1 MGNGKGQVYQCK
13 AKGVFRNRGVKPLVG
28 DDVEFSILDEKD
40 QEGNIDAILPRKN
53 ELIRPAAANV
63 DQAMVVFALSHPAPN
78 FNLLDRFLVMMERQ
92 NMPVILCFNKADQEQ
107 GQDGWDFMGSY
118 RKAGYQVLSISA
130 LEKDGVEEVRRLLA
144 GKTTVLAGPSGVG
157 KSTLTN
163 ALYPQA
169 EMETGE
175 ISKKI
180 QRGRHTTRHSELFWI
195 GEDTYMMD
203 TPGFSSLY
211 VEDLEPEELKNYFPE
226 FAPFEDQCRF
236 LGCVHV
242 GERECGVKEAVE
254 AGKIAGSRYDNYL
267 LMYQE
272 LKNIHSSGCNGRGI
286 CPQHLLWN
294 AGAQLLEKLHRSGI

>member
-78 FNLLDRFLVMMERQ
+78 FNLLDRFLLMMERQ

-272 LKNIHSSGCNGRGI
+272 LKNKR
-286 CPQHLLWN
+286 
-294 AGAQLLEKLHRSGI
+294 RY

>member
-63 DQAMVVFALSHPAPN
+63 DQAMVVFTLSHPAPN

-272 LKNIHSSGCNGRGI
+272 LKNKR
-286 CPQHLLWN
+286 
-294 AGAQLLEKLHRSGI
+294 RY

>member
-1 MGNGKGQVYQCK
+1 MGNGRGQVYQCK

-78 FNLLDRFLVMMERQ
+78 FNLLDRFLLMMERQ

-272 LKNIHSSGCNGRGI
+272 LKNKR
-286 CPQHLLWN
+286 
-294 AGAQLLEKLHRSGI
+294 RY

>member
-1 MGNGKGQVYQCK
+1 M
-13 AKGVFRNRGVKPLVG
+13 
-28 DDVEFSILDEKD
+28 
-40 QEGNIDAILPRKN
+40 
-53 ELIRPAAANV
+53 
-63 DQAMVVFALSHPAPN
+63 
-78 FNLLDRFLVMMERQ
+78 
-92 NMPVILCFNKADQEQ
+92 
-107 GQDGWDFMGSY
+107 
-118 RKAGYQVLSISA
+118 LSISA

-272 LKNIHSSGCNGRGI
+272 LKNKR
-286 CPQHLLWN
+286 
-294 AGAQLLEKLHRSGI
+294 RY

>member
-28 DDVEFSILDEKD
+28 DDVEISILDEKD

-272 LKNIHSSGCNGRGI
+272 LKNKR
-286 CPQHLLWN
+286 
-294 AGAQLLEKLHRSGI
+294 RY

>member
-1 MGNGKGQVYQCK
+1 MGNGRGQVYQCK
-13 AKGVFRNRGVKPLVG
+13 AKGVFRNRGVKPLLG

-272 LKNIHSSGCNGRGI
+272 LKNKR
-286 CPQHLLWN
+286 
-294 AGAQLLEKLHRSGI
+294 RY

>member
-1 MGNGKGQVYQCK
+1 MGNGKAQVYQCK

-272 LKNIHSSGCNGRGI
+272 LKNKR
-286 CPQHLLWN
+286 
-294 AGAQLLEKLHRSGI
+294 RY

>member
-1 MGNGKGQVYQCK
+1 MGNGRGQVYQCK

-169 EMETGE
+169 EMESGE

-272 LKNIHSSGCNGRGI
+272 LKNKR
-286 CPQHLLWN
+286 
-294 AGAQLLEKLHRSGI
+294 RY

>member
-226 FAPFEDQCRF
+226 FAPFEDRCRF

-272 LKNIHSSGCNGRGI
+272 LKNKR
-286 CPQHLLWN
+286 
-294 AGAQLLEKLHRSGI
+294 RY

>member
-226 FAPFEDQCRF
+226 VAPFEDQCRF

-272 LKNIHSSGCNGRGI
+272 LKNKR
-286 CPQHLLWN
+286 
-294 AGAQLLEKLHRSGI
+294 RY

>member
-53 ELIRPAAANV
+53 ELIRPGAATVA
-63 DQAMVVFALSHPAPN
+63 QAMVVFALSHPAPN

-180 QRGRHTTRHSELFWI
+180 QGGRHTTRHSELFWI

-272 LKNIHSSGCNGRGI
+272 LKNKR
-286 CPQHLLWN
+286 
-294 AGAQLLEKLHRSGI
+294 RY

>member
-226 FAPFEDQCRF
+226 FAPFEDQCRV

-272 LKNIHSSGCNGRGI
+272 LKNKR
-286 CPQHLLWN
+286 
-294 AGAQLLEKLHRSGI
+294 RY

>member
-130 LEKDGVEEVRRLLA
+130 LERTEWRKSA
-144 GKTTVLAGPSGVG
+144 GFW
-157 KSTLTN
+157 
-163 ALYPQA
+163 
-169 EMETGE
+169 
-175 ISKKI
+175 
-180 QRGRHTTRHSELFWI
+180 RGRPRFW
-195 GEDTYMMD
+195 
-203 TPGFSSLY
+203 PGL
-211 VEDLEPEELKNYFPE
+211 P
-226 FAPFEDQCRF
+226 
-236 LGCVHV
+236 G
-242 GERECGVKEAVE
+242 
-254 AGKIAGSRYDNYL
+254 
-267 LMYQE
+267 
-272 LKNIHSSGCNGRGI
+272 
-286 CPQHLLWN
+286 
-294 AGAQLLEKLHRSGI
+294 

>member
-272 LKNIHSSGCNGRGI
+272 LKKKR
-286 CPQHLLWN
+286 
-294 AGAQLLEKLHRSGI
+294 RY

>member
-254 AGKIAGSRYDNYL
+254 AGKIAGSRYDNYF

-272 LKNIHSSGCNGRGI
+272 LKNKR
-286 CPQHLLWN
+286 
-294 AGAQLLEKLHRSGI
+294 RY

>member
-28 DDVEFSILDEKD
+28 DDVEFAILDEKD

-272 LKNIHSSGCNGRGI
+272 LKNKR
-286 CPQHLLWN
+286 
-294 AGAQLLEKLHRSGI
+294 RY

>member
-272 LKNIHSSGCNGRGI
+272 LKNKR
-286 CPQHLLWN
+286 
-294 AGAQLLEKLHRSGI
+294 RY

>member
-144 GKTTVLAGPSGVG
+144 GKTSVLAGPSGVG

-272 LKNIHSSGCNGRGI
+272 LKNKR
-286 CPQHLLWN
+286 
-294 AGAQLLEKLHRSGI
+294 RY

>member
-92 NMPVILCFNKADQEQ
+92 NMPVILCFNEADQEQ

-272 LKNIHSSGCNGRGI
+272 LKNKR
-286 CPQHLLWN
+286 
-294 AGAQLLEKLHRSGI
+294 RY

>member
-1 MGNGKGQVYQCK
+1 MRGKIIKGIGGFYYVDNGKNKVYACR
-13 AKGVFRNRGVKPLVG
+13 AKGIFRKQDIKPLVG
-28 DDVEFSILDEKD
+28 DNVEFTVLDEAD
-40 QEGNIDAILPRKN
+40 MEGNVDEILPRKN
-53 ELIRPAAANV
+53 ALIRPAAANV
-63 DQAMVVFALSHPAPN
+63 DQALVVFALTHPAPN
-78 FNLLDRFLVMMERQ
+78 LNLLDRFLVMMERQ

-272 LKNIHSSGCNGRGI
+272 LKNKR
-286 CPQHLLWN
+286 
-294 AGAQLLEKLHRSGI
+294 RY

>member
-63 DQAMVVFALSHPAPN
+63 DQAMVVFALSHPTPN

-226 FAPFEDQCRF
+226 FAPFEDRCRF

-272 LKNIHSSGCNGRGI
+272 LKNKR
-286 CPQHLLWN
+286 
-294 AGAQLLEKLHRSGI
+294 RY

>member
-1 MGNGKGQVYQCK
+1 MGNGRGQVYQCK

-40 QEGNIDAILPRKN
+40 QEGN
-53 ELIRPAAANV
+53 NV

-272 LKNIHSSGCNGRGI
+272 LKNKR
-286 CPQHLLWN
+286 
-294 AGAQLLEKLHRSGI
+294 RY

>member
-1 MGNGKGQVYQCK
+1 MTGKIIKGIAGFYYVGNGKGQVYQCK

-272 LKNIHSSGCNGRGI
+272 LKNKR
-286 CPQHLLWN
+286 
-294 AGAQLLEKLHRSGI
+294 RY

>member
-1 MGNGKGQVYQCK
+1 MTGKIIKGIAGFDYVGNGRGQVYQCK

-272 LKNIHSSGCNGRGI
+272 LKNKR
-286 CPQHLLWN
+286 
-294 AGAQLLEKLHRSGI
+294 RY